1 MIKRCLDC
9 KGSGFIIKE
18 DPETGERKGFPC
30 HCRLVRDEQNRLH
43 VKLIS
48 ADIPNEYWDYT
59 FENYLSLPVGNSLT
73 QKANKDKLDLFK
85 TLLDDPGKFMQ
96 EYKVL
101 WIWGPHQNAC
111 HTSLAVM
118 LATELLKKNFK
129 VKFITMQRL
138 ADAFI
143 NFDDKKEYFKNL
155 ENADVLVI
163 DDAFDSTRCSI
174 SGEYTRIHLFNWLRD
189 ILTANKRLIC
199 TSKVK
204 VDQIDVAFAQSKG
217 LLQKYAKELELQ
229 GSLRTDT
236 HKLV

>member
-1 MIKRCLDC
+1 MNKRCPQC

-18 DPETGERKGFPC
+18 DPVTKEHKGYPC
-30 HCRLVRDEQNRLH
+30 DCRIARDEQDRLY

-48 ADIPNEYWDYT
+48 ADIPNEYWEYT
-59 FENYLSLPVGNSLT
+59 FENYLSLPIGTSLT

-85 TLLDDPGKFMQ
+85 SLLDDPNKFMN

-101 WIWGPHQNAC
+101 WIWGPHANAC

-118 LATELLKKNFK
+118 LATELLKNNFK

-138 ADAFI
+138 ADAFVDF
-143 NFDDKKEYFKNL
+143 NDKKEYFKNL
-155 ENADVLVI
+155 ETADVLVI

-174 SGEYTRIHLFNWLRD
+174 SGEYTKIHLFNWIRD
-189 ILTANKRLIC
+189 ALTANKKIIC

-204 VDQIDVAFAQSKG
+204 VDQIDVAFSQSKN
-217 LLQKYAKELELQ
+217 LLQKYARELEIQ
-229 GSLRTDT
+229 GSLRTDSN
-236 HKLV
+236 KLV